1 MHKNGRTSTIRY
13 IYGDAIG
20 RTPSDGKQKKMASA
34 GPGDTSPLHVLIV
47 ENITAQAQMLCHI
60 LEEQGYLVSIADN
73 GQSALEMTT
82 SLQPALVVSGVKIPE
97 MSGYELCRQIKA
109 DPAIHQIPVI
119 LVTSLVDPNEVL
131 LGLQCG
137 ADSFV
142 IKPYER
148 SHMLA
153 RVEHALSSRGIAAVP
168 ESNEPAEIFF
178 HGERHHIT
186 ASRTQILNLLMST
199 YDAAVQRNNEL
210 TESREQLRERT
221 ADALK
226 SNRFLDSII
235 EHIPTAIYIK
245 DAIQLRYVR
254 VNRALEEL
262 TGLPRKDMLGK
273 TAHELFE
280 KGDADK
286 AVERDRRV
294 LASGVLEDIPEHR
307 LSGEGTG
314 MRMLHTYKVP
324 VFGDGDQATH
334 VLGISEDITAQK
346 ELEQVVARL
355 NTTLNARAE
364 DLEATNKSLESF
376 TSAASHDLRS
386 PLSVIAGYAGLLE
399 KGYADR
405 LDDKGLHYLAVIRTR
420 VKSMARLIDDLLSF
434 SRLTL
439 QELSKTSVDMN
450 VLVAQVAADM
460 PGVTPDAPR
469 PAIRLGPLPDAAA
482 DPALLRQVWVNLLSN
497 AVKYSG
503 RVASPHI
510 EVSGRVEGA
519 EAIYAVRDNGAGF
532 DMAHYDK
539 LFEVFERLHGDEE
552 FEGTGIGL
560 ATVRRVITR
569 HGGRV
574 WAEGKVG
581 EGAVFYFAL
590 PVQGS

>member
-1 MHKNGRTSTIRY
+1 
-13 IYGDAIG
+13 
-20 RTPSDGKQKKMASA
+20 MASA

-60 LEEQGYLVSIADN
+60 LEEQGYRVSIADN
-73 GQSALEMTT
+73 GQSALDMTAG
-82 SLQPALVVSGVKIPE
+82 LQPALVISGVKIPE

-109 DPAIHQIPVI
+109 HPELRQIPVI

-153 RVEHALSSRGIAAVP
+153 RVEHALSSRGIEPLP
-168 ESNEPAEIFF
+168 EAGAPAEIFF

-221 ADALK
+221 ADVLK

-235 EHIPTAIYIK
+235 EHIPTAVYIK
-245 DAIQLRYVR
+245 DAVQLRYVR
-254 VNRALEEL
+254 VNSAQEQL
-262 TGLPRKDMLGK
+262 TGLLRGDTLGK
-273 TAHELFE
+273 SDHDLFGKEEADLFTAQ
-280 KGDADK
+280 DQ
-286 AVERDRRV
+286 RV
-294 LASGVLEDIPEHR
+294 LASGALEDIPDDRFSSPCKGLR
-307 LSGEGTG
+307 L
-314 MRMLHTYKVP
+314 LHTYKVP
-324 VFGDGDQATH
+324 VFGDAAQATH
-334 VLGISEDITAQK
+334 VLGISEDITQQK
-346 ELEQVVARL
+346 ELEQVVVRL
-355 NTTLNARAE
+355 NAALNARAD
-364 DLEATNKSLESF
+364 DLEAANKSLESF

-399 KGYADR
+399 KSYSDR
-405 LDDKGLHYLAVIRTR
+405 LDDKGRHYLAVIGAR

-434 SRLTL
+434 SRLNL
-439 QELSKTSVDMN
+439 QELSTTGVDMN
-450 VLVAQVAADM
+450 LLVAQVAAEM
-460 PGVTPDAPR
+460 PGFGPDAPR
-469 PAIRLGPLPDAAA
+469 PAIQLGSLPDAPA

-497 AVKYSG
+497 AVKYSS
-503 RVASPHI
+503 RVDVPLI
-510 EVSGRVEGA
+510 QVSGRIEGA
-519 EAIYAVRDNGAGF
+519 EAVYSVRDNGAGF
-532 DMAHYDK
+532 DMACYDK
-539 LFEVFERLHGDEE
+539 LFEVFERLHGDQE
-552 FEGTGIGL
+552 FEGTGVGL
-560 ATVRRVITR
+560 ATVRRVVTR

-581 EGAVFYFAL
+581 EGAVFHFAL
-590 PVQGS
+590 PLQGA

>member
-1 MHKNGRTSTIRY
+1 MTAVGS
-13 IYGDAIG
+13 
-20 RTPSDGKQKKMASA
+20 
-34 GPGDTSPLHVLIV
+34 GDTPPRHILIV
-47 ENITAQAQMLCHI
+47 ENILAQAQMLGHI
-60 LEEQGYLVSIADN
+60 LEEEGYRVSMADN

-82 SLQPALVVSGVKIPE
+82 SLQPVLVVSGVKIPE

-109 DPAIHQIPVI
+109 DPALRQIPVI

-153 RVEHALSSRGIAAVP
+153 RVEHALSTRDIDQAP
-168 ESNEPAEIFF
+168 EASAPAEIFF

-199 YDAAVQRNNEL
+199 YDAAVRRNNEL

-221 ADALK
+221 AEVLK
-226 SNRFLDSII
+226 SNRFLDSMI
-235 EHIPTAIYIK
+235 EHIPTAVYIK
-245 DAIQLRYVR
+245 DAADLRYVR
-254 VNRALEEL
+254 VNRALEKL
-262 TGLPRKDMLGK
+262 TGMPREAMLGK
-273 TAHELFE
+273 TVHDLFE
-280 KGDADK
+280 KNDADMS
-286 AVERDRRV
+286 VEEDRRV
-294 LASGVLEDIPEHR
+294 LASGVTEEIEEHR
-307 LSGEGTG
+307 FSSNGDGV
-314 MRMLHTYKVP
+314 RMLHTYKVP
-324 VFGDGDQATH
+324 VFGEAAEPTH
-334 VLGISEDITAQK
+334 VLGISEDITQKK
-346 ELEQVVARL
+346 ELEKVIDRL
-355 NTTLNARAE
+355 HAALNLRAE

-399 KGYADR
+399 KNYADR
-405 LDDKGLHYLAVIRTR
+405 LDEKGLHYLAVIRAR
-420 VKSMARLIDDLLSF
+420 VKSMAGLIEDLLSF

-439 QELSKTSVDMN
+439 QEVTKTGVDMN
-450 VLVAQVAADM
+450 TLVAQVAAEM
-460 PGVTPDAPR
+460 PGFGRDAPQ
-469 PAIRLGPLPDAAA
+469 PAIRLGPLPDAPA
-482 DPALLRQVWVNLLSN
+482 DPGLLRQVWINLISN
-497 AVKYSG
+497 AVKYSS
-503 RVASPHI
+503 RVASPLI

-519 EAIYAVRDNGAGF
+519 EAVYSVRDNGAGF
-532 DMAHYDK
+532 DMAYYDK

-552 FEGTGIGL
+552 FEGTGVGL
-560 ATVRRVITR
+560 ATVRRVVMR

-590 PVQGS
+590 PLQGA

>member
-1 MHKNGRTSTIRY
+1 MATAGS
-13 IYGDAIG
+13 GDI
-20 RTPSDGKQKKMASA
+20 
-34 GPGDTSPLHVLIV
+34 SPRHILIV
-47 ENITAQAQMLCHI
+47 ENIVAQAQMLRHI
-60 LEEQGYLVSIADN
+60 LEEEGYRVSIADN
-73 GQSALEMTT
+73 GQSALEMTAGAH
-82 SLQPALVVSGVKIPE
+82 PDLVVSGVKIPE

-109 DPAIHQIPVI
+109 TPELRQTPVI

-153 RVEHALSSRGIAAVP
+153 RVEHALSSNDIDAAP
-168 ESNEPAEIFF
+168 EATSAPAEIFF

-221 ADALK
+221 ADVLK
-226 SNRFLDSII
+226 SNRFLDSMI
-235 EHIPTAIYIK
+235 EHIPTAVYIK
-245 DAIQLRYVR
+245 DAAELRYVR
-254 VNRALEEL
+254 VNRAQEKL
-262 TGLPRKDMLGK
+262 TGLARGALLGK
-273 TAHELFE
+273 TVHELFE
-280 KGDADK
+280 QDDAD
-286 AVERDRRV
+286 ASVEQDRRV

-307 LSGEGTG
+307 FSSQAAGV
-314 MRMLHTYKVP
+314 RMLHTYKVP
-324 VFGDGDQATH
+324 VFGEAAEATH
-334 VLGISEDITAQK
+334 VLGISEDITRQK

-355 NTTLNARAE
+355 NEALSARAE

-386 PLSVIAGYAGLLE
+386 PLAIIGGYAGLLE
-399 KGYADR
+399 QGYADR
-405 LDDKGLHYLAVIRTR
+405 LDEKGLHYLAVIRAR

-439 QELSKTSVDMN
+439 QELTKTGVDMN
-450 VLVAQVAADM
+450 RLVAQVAAELPDLGADA
-460 PGVTPDAPR
+460 PGPAIDVGVLPDAP
-469 PAIRLGPLPDAAA
+469 A

-497 AVKYSG
+497 AVKYSS
-503 RVASPHI
+503 RVAGPRI
-510 EVSGRVEGA
+510 EVSGRIEGA
-519 EAIYAVRDNGAGF
+519 EAIYSVRDNGAGF
-532 DMAHYDK
+532 DMAHYAR

-552 FEGTGIGL
+552 FEGTGVGL

-574 WAEGKVG
+574 WAESEVG

-590 PVQGS
+590 PLQGA

>member
-1 MHKNGRTSTIRY
+1 
-13 IYGDAIG
+13 
-20 RTPSDGKQKKMASA
+20 MASA
-34 GPGDTSPLHVLIV
+34 EPGETSPRHILIV
-47 ENITAQAQMLCHI
+47 ENIVAQAQMLSHI
-60 LEEQGYLVSIADN
+60 LEEEGYRVSLADN
-73 GQSALEMTT
+73 GQAALEMTAG
-82 SLQPALVVSGVKIPE
+82 LLPDLVVSGVKIPE

-109 DPAIHQIPVI
+109 DAALRRIPVI

-153 RVEHALSSRGIAAVP
+153 RVEHALSTRDTGQAP
-168 ESNEPAEIFF
+168 EASAPAEIFF

-221 ADALK
+221 ADVLK
-226 SNRFLDSII
+226 SNRFLDSMI
-235 EHIPTAIYIK
+235 EHIPTAVYIK
-245 DAIQLRYVR
+245 DAAQLRYVR
-254 VNRALEEL
+254 VNRAQEKL
-262 TGLPRKDMLGK
+262 TGLTRGDLLGK
-273 TAHELFE
+273 TVHELFE
-280 KGDADK
+280 QGDAD
-286 AVERDRRV
+286 ASVEQDRRV

-307 LSGEGTG
+307 FSSQGAGV
-314 MRMLHTYKVP
+314 RMLHTYKVP
-324 VFGDGDQATH
+324 VFGEAAEATH
-334 VLGISEDITAQK
+334 VLGISEDITRQK

-355 NTTLNARAE
+355 NEALSARAE

-399 KGYADR
+399 KAYADR
-405 LDDKGLHYLAVIRTR
+405 LDDKGLHYLSVIRAR
-420 VKSMARLIDDLLSF
+420 VKSMTGLIDDLLSF
-434 SRLTL
+434 SRLSL
-439 QELSKTSVDMN
+439 QELSKTGVDMLA
-450 VLVAQVAADM
+450 LVAQVAADL
-460 PGVTPDAPR
+460 PGPDPDSPQPVIRLGSLPDAP
-469 PAIRLGPLPDAAA
+469 A

-497 AVKYSG
+497 ALKYSS
-503 RVASPHI
+503 RVASPEI
-510 EVSGRVEGA
+510 EVSGHVEGA
-519 EAIYAVRDNGAGF
+519 EVIYSVRDNGAGF
-532 DMAHYDK
+532 DMAYYDK

-552 FEGTGIGL
+552 FEGTGVGL
-560 ATVRRVITR
+560 ATVRRVVTR

-581 EGAVFYFAL
+581 EGAVFHFAL
-590 PVQGS
+590 PLGQTVPGHPFQSIHRADSGLLRGPGLP